1 MRKLL
6 IILLCYTGIMFAQVG
21 NTDTPYETEGW
32 SEPAEYTDH
41 YQFAIYQLL
50 SNPGGWINL
59 NLVKIDSLL
68 NELIVLTN
76 YYQMYIRNDTLMFS
90 DSLSGKGAFSGTDT
104 SVTVN
109 MPDVFDSSD
118 VIIITSEGHGVN
130 ASTLSVYPRAGEFD
144 VRRPVGGFSGEKF
157 NWIWIRKW

>member
-1 MRKLL
+1 MKKLL
-6 IILLCYTGIMFAQVG
+6 IILLCYTGIIFAQVG

-32 SEPAEYTDH
+32 SAPAEFTENYG
-41 YQFAIYQLL
+41 FAIYELL

-59 NLVKIDSLL
+59 NTQKADSLFKA
-68 NELIVLTN
+68 LIVLTN

-109 MPDVFDSSD
+109 MPDIFDSSD
-118 VIIITSEGHGVN
+118 VVIAISEGHGVN

-144 VRRPVGGFSGEKF
+144 VRRTADGFSGEKF